1 MMQIRSETMQVAA
14 NETSWNTITDII
26 KIIIK
31 EIFKKWIINQPTM
44 IFLLIICIKNE

>member
-31 EIFKKWIINQPTM
+31 EIKKMDNKSTHDD
-44 IFLLIICIKNE
+44 FFC